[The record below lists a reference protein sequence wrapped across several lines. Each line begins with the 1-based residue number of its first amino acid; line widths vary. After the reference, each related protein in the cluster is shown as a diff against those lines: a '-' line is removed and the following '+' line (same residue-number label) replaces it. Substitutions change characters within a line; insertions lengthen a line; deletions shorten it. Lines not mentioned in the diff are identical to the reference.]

1 MKKLISV
8 LLTLMLVFSS
18 VAAFA
23 QVFSDIEGH
32 WAAEEILSAHSNKI
46 ISGDG
51 DGRFRPNDNISR
63 AEFMKMVTAMLAEKL
78 HTKIPDMSG
87 EHWADKYYNF
97 ATQVYLAAIDEISYD
112 GVSAG
117 LMSKDNYDYPIR
129 RWEMA
134 YIVDNAIA
142 NIFGIRMPYEQGAIA
157 DMEQIEEKYNVLIYA
172 AIHNVVGLGIAQG
185 DEKGNFNAAASGTRA
200 EAVTLVNRMATV
212 VDEMIAYHETIM
224 SQQQAEQ
231 EAYEKAID
239 DSLVTYTEIPEGHPV
254 VKVTM
259 ENGKSFEITLYP
271 EYAPQTCANFI
282 KLVKDKFYDGLTFHR
297 IVEDF
302 VAQGGDPDGNGTGGS
317 EGAVYGEFLS
327 NGFKQNELKH
337 EKGTVSMAR
346 TQHPNSA
353 TSQFFI
359 CYDAASFL
367 DGEYAAFGKVT
378 KGMSTV
384 EEFLKVERTADATGE
399 PSTPVTPIKIK
410 KAEIIKKK

>member
-1 MKKLISV
+1 MKKIISI
-8 LLTLMLVFSS
+8 LLTVLLVFSS
-18 VAAFA
+18 VSAFA
-23 QVFSDIEGH
+23 QIFSDIDGH
-32 WAAEEILSAHSNKI
+32 WAAEEILKAYENKI

-51 DGRFRPNDNISR
+51 DGKFRPNDNISR
-63 AEFMKMVTAMLAEKL
+63 AEFMKMVTAMLAERFD
-78 HTKIPDMSG
+78 TKIPDMNG
-87 EHWADKYYNF
+87 AEHWADKYYNF
-97 ATQVYLAAIDEISYD
+97 AVQAYLSTEKETSYD
-112 GVSAG
+112 GINPGV
-117 LMSKDNYDYPIR
+117 MSKDNYDVPIK

-134 YIVDNAIA
+134 YIIDNAFV
-142 NIFGIRMPYEQGAIA
+142 NVFGTRAEGTVNDA
-157 DMEQIEEKYNVLIYA
+157 A
-172 AIHNVVGLGIAQG
+172 AIQEAYSAEICAAINSLVGMEIVKG
-185 DEKGNFNAAASGTRA
+185 DENGNFNASASGTRA
-200 EAVTLVNRMATV
+200 EAVALVNRTRKF
-212 VDEMIAYHETIM
+212 VDELINYHETIM
-224 SQQQAEQ
+224 AQQQAEQ
-231 EAYEKAID
+231 QAYEKAID

-259 ENGKSFEITLYP
+259 ENGKTFEITLYP
-271 EYAPQTCANFI
+271 EYAPQTCANFV

-297 IVEDF
+297 IVEGF

-317 EGAVYGEFLS
+317 EGAVFGEFSS
-327 NGFKQNELKH
+327 NGFTQNELKH

-359 CYDAASFL
+359 CYDAANFL

-399 PSTPVTPIKIK
+399 LSDPVTPIVIK

>member
-8 LLTLMLVFSS
+8 LLTLLLVFSS
-18 VAAFA
+18 LAAFA

-32 WAAEEILSAHSNKI
+32 WAAEEILNAHSNKI

-51 DGRFRPNDNISR
+51 DGKFRPNDNISR
-63 AEFMKMVTAMLAEKL
+63 AEFMKMVTAMLAEKFQ
-78 HTKIPDMSG
+78 TQIPDLEKA

-97 ATQVYLAAIDEISYD
+97 AIQAYLSTEKNASYD
-112 GVSAG
+112 GISPGV
-117 LMSKDNYDYPIR
+117 MSKENYDLPIK

-134 YIVDNAIA
+134 YIIDSAFV
-142 NIFGIRMPYEQGAIA
+142 NIFGTRAEGTANDIESIKETYGAEIGA
-157 DMEQIEEKYNVLIYA
+157 AVGSLVGMEIVK
-172 AIHNVVGLGIAQG
+172 G
-185 DEKGNFNAAASGTRA
+185 DENGNFNAVNSGTRA
-200 EAVTLVNRMATV
+200 EAVALVNRTMKFV
-212 VDEMIAYHETIM
+212 EEIIAYHEEVMAT
-224 SQQQAEQ
+224 QQAEQ

-239 DSLVTYTEIPEGHPV
+239 DSLVTYTEIPDGNPV
-254 VKVTM
+254 VKFTM
-259 ENGKSFEITLYP
+259 ENGKNFEITLYP

-297 IVEDF
+297 VVEGF

-317 EGAVYGEFLS
+317 DGAVYGEFLS
-327 NGFKQNELKH
+327 NGFTQNELKH

-384 EEFLKVERTADATGE
+384 EEFLKVERTEDATGE
-399 PSTPVTPIKIK
+399 LSTPVTPIKIK
-410 KAEIIKKK
+410 KAEIVKKK